1 MWIIFLNRDLMN
13 IMRKEMGKTGDSFG
27 RDYSYEEG
35 RFSKNV
41 RLNLNDLIQRRK
53 DEKMTE
59 KKIKVFVLADSPLAP
74 SGVGIQTLSLIH
86 I

>member
-1 MWIIFLNRDLMN
+1 MN

-59 KKIKVFVLADSPLAP
+59 KKMNLKIFSVAGGLAVCIVIL
-74 SGVGIQTLSLIH
+74 VLSL
-86 I
+86 